1 MTQIQGEVA
10 RLQVMANDL
19 VTELPLSAN
28 AARLAEVGIP
38 NVEDLRAIARAEFD
52 ESGAVSS
59 ASISALSKAMGGGE
73 DAAWGIIFDEA
84 KTDDQKAAAKLVARQ
99 FDNIH
104 IMMNAFLTTEGLKCW
119 PPEDPNC
126 P

>member
-10 RLQVMANDL
+10 RLQVMADDL
-19 VTELPLSAN
+19 LKTLPVSESATRMSVTVVPNIESLREL
-28 AARLAEVGIP
+28 ART
-38 NVEDLRAIARAEFD
+38 EFD
-52 ESGAVSS
+52 ETGSVTPDT
-59 ASISALSKAMGGGE
+59 ISAVSKAMTGGE
-73 DAAWGIIFDEA
+73 NLAWDIIFHIA
-84 KTDDQKAAAKLVARQ
+84 KSENEQKAAKLVARH

>member
-10 RLQVMANDL
+10 RLQVMADDL
-19 VTELPLSAN
+19 VKVLAISKAV
-28 AARLAEVGIP
+28 ARLAEVVVPMI
-38 NVEDLRAIARAEFD
+38 EDVRAIARAEFD
-52 ESGAVSS
+52 ESG
-59 ASISALSKAMGGGE
+59 SISGENITNVSKVMTNGE
-73 DAAWGIIFDEA
+73 DTIWDILRSDTTNDENWE
-84 KTDDQKAAAKLVARQ
+84 AAKLVSRQ